1 MNIDRVDAFL
11 VDLPTT
17 HPLQLSMTTMRG
29 QTLLIAQLHNSIHIS
44 DCARVLLSGYQCGTT
59 GEAARHH

>member
-1 MNIDRVDAFL
+1 VNIDRVDAFL

-44 DCARVLLSGYQCGTT
+44 GQS
-59 GEAARHH
+59 H